1 MIRVED
7 KEVEK
12 KIAELEAQYE
22 KINEELE
29 NINNAI
35 VSLMSNGPA
44 SMSMED
50 IKKQY
55 NDYQKKKGELTSIL
69 YSLSREIDN
78 LKVLLMA

>member
-35 VSLMSNGPA
+35 VSLMSNGPT

-50 IKKQY
+50 VKKQY